1 MRRNESR
8 SVHRYRG
15 AMPRFLAVL
24 AVLAIGTA
32 PIAVSANSTASPSPK
47 ATAVADTTAH
57 DAGVIEGR
65 VTNVDYSRGVISVDS
80 PDRGKLNL
88 SVMPTT
94 SVQAADPGY
103 HAITDVSKGSKV
115 RIFASRIAGK
125 LVAQII
131 HLVKH

>member
-1 MRRNESR
+1 MT
-8 SVHRYRG
+8 
-15 AMPRFLAVL
+15 RFPAVL

-32 PIAVSANSTASPSPK
+32 PITAFASPSAAPSPK
-47 ATAVADTTAH
+47 ATAVADSSAH

-80 PDRGKLNL
+80 PSQGKLDL

-94 SVQAADPGY
+94 SVQAQEPGY

-131 HLVKH
+131 HLIKH